1 MPAMVAGDAVPVLR
15 RRRRLL
21 ALALLLL
28 GGHLVL
34 GIARLP
40 DRVLARRTAD
50 IERYRSEGAAKFLL
64 GNAKLRGAEEI
75 EWLQANVQPGDCV
88 LWRGES
94 QGAMEFVPALLAPA
108 LVVGEHA
115 VASGGRSY
123 HGRPLTRG
131 TLPDGRQGI
140 IVVEGCRDHLVLH
153 VR

>member
-1 MPAMVAGDAVPVLR
+1 MPGMAVGNAVLILR

-28 GGHLVL
+28 GGHLAL

-40 DRVLARRTAD
+40 DRVFARRAAD

-64 GNAKLRGAEEI
+64 GNAKLRGAEEL
-75 EWLQANVQPGDCV
+75 EWLQANVQPGECV
-88 LWRGES
+88 LWRGDA

-108 LVVGEHA
+108 LVIGEHA

-123 HGRPLTRG
+123 RGRPLARG
-131 TLPDGRQGI
+131 TLPDGRHGTV
-140 IVVEGCRDHLVLH
+140 VVEGHRGHLVLH